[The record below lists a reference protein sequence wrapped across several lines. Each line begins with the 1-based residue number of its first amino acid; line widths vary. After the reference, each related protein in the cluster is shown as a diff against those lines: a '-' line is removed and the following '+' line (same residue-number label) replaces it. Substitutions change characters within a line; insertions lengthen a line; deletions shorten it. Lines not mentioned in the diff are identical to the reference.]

1 MFVRIARFEGAEGN
15 WDERIAAVRER
26 MQQGSGSDE
35 RPPFSRALML
45 VDRENGRGAS
55 VMFCETQ
62 DDLHKVDQFMNN
74 MDAPGGTGRRV
85 GVEMYE
91 VAVDSA
97 AS

>member
-1 MFVRIARFEGAEGN
+1 MFVRIARFEGAEEN

-26 MQQGSGSDE
+26 MQQGSDSDE
-35 RPPFSRALML
+35 QPPFSRALML
-45 VDRENGRGAS
+45 VDRKNGRGAS

-62 DDLHKVDQFMNN
+62 EDLEKVDQFMNT
-74 MDAPGGTGRRV
+74 MDAPGGTGQRV

-97 AS
+97 SR